1 MSQQDPSVVDLLKN
15 AIRDAQDLVR
25 KEVALVK
32 AELRDEARKLGSA
45 VAMLAGAAV
54 MGVLALVFLM
64 TTLAL
69 GLATAFEWPAW
80 IGYAIVTGLLLL
92 VAVVLGLMG
101 RSRIAAA
108 RPLPRTMETM
118 KENSEWIRAR
128 TS

>member
-1 MSQQDPSVVDLLKN
+1 MSQQDPSIVDLLKN

-32 AELRDEARKLGSA
+32 AELREEAGKLGSA

-54 MGVLALVFLM
+54 MGLLALVFLM

-69 GLATAFEWPAW
+69 GLATAFGWPAW

-92 VAVVLGLMG
+92 LTLVLGLMG
-101 RSRIAAA
+101 RSRMAAA

>member
-1 MSQQDPSVVDLLKN
+1 MSQQDPSIVDLLKN
-15 AIRDAQDLVR
+15 AIRDAQELVR

-45 VAMLAGAAV
+45 VALLAGAAV

-69 GLATAFEWPAW
+69 GLAAAFAWPAW

-92 VAVVLGLMG
+92 LAVVFGLMG

>member
-1 MSQQDPSVVDLLKN
+1 MSQQDPSIVDLLKN

-32 AELRDEARKLGSA
+32 AELREEAGKLGSA

-69 GLATAFEWPAW
+69 GLAQAFAWPAW

-92 VAVVLGLMG
+92 MALVLGLMG
-101 RSRIAAA
+101 RSRMAAA